1 MSEDIDLHNKTYKCP
16 ICKMKKP
23 TSPLIH
29 GLSIMKKYSR
39 HGLQMHIIMH
49 KKSRDKKLVEMWEKE
64 NGNIESCRYE
74 G

>member
-1 MSEDIDLHNKTYKCP
+1 
-16 ICKMKKP
+16 MKKP